1 MTQAKIQSQWER
13 RIGRAN
19 ELASVYPFAAEGL
32 RFYARVVELQCGLFA
47 GAAKVIAGS
56 PMQPAE
62 YLPVREQ
69 LLNPLL
75 LPKFAEFAAQV
86 TQSAPEPLARAAEQ
100 LARARPEARQFAIKG
115 FLSGGGLSAP
125 DSSEAEEQPDDSSG
139 PTAHRLLAWL
149 FLQPFAEF
157 LAVLLQ
163 PVKPNGTP
171 SACPMCGGNPIVAV
185 LRPEGE
191 GGKKSLVCMLCA
203 HEWAFRRIYC
213 PACGEE
219 REPQM
224 GFYAAPEI
232 AHVRVDVCDSC
243 HTYLKTVDLTK
254 NGLAVPVADELAAIP
269 LDLWAREHGYT
280 KLQANILGI

>member
-1 MTQAKIQSQWER
+1 MTQTATQGQWDR
-13 RIGRAN
+13 RIHRAN
-19 ELASVYPFAAEGL
+19 ELISSYPFAAEGL
-32 RFYARVVELQCGLFA
+32 RFYARVAELQRSLSA
-47 GAAKVIAGS
+47 GAAKVIANS

-62 YLPVREQ
+62 YLPLREQ
-69 LLNPLL
+69 LFNPLL

-86 TQSAPEPLARAAEQ
+86 RQFAPERLAHAAAQ
-100 LARARPEARQFAIKG
+100 LARARPEAQLLAIND
-115 FLSGGGLSAP
+115 FLSGGLRSSASEDAEQQSGDFN
-125 DSSEAEEQPDDSSG
+125 DS
-139 PTAHRLLAWL
+139 TAQGLLAWL

-157 LAVLLQ
+157 LAALIQ
-163 PVKPNGTP
+163 PVQLDGTP
-171 SACPMCGGNPIVAV
+171 SACPMCGSNPIVGV
-185 LRPEGE
+185 LRPEGD

-213 PACGEE
+213 PSCGEE

-254 NGLAVPVADELAAIP
+254 LGLAIPVVDELATIP
-269 LDLWAREHGYT
+269 LDLWACEHGYA
-280 KLQANILGI
+280 KLQMNLLGT

>member
-1 MTQAKIQSQWER
+1 MTQAKVQSQWDR
-13 RIGRAN
+13 RIRRAN
-19 ELASVYPFAAEGL
+19 ELVSVHPFAAEGL
-32 RFYARVVELQCGLFA
+32 RFYSRVAGLQCGLFA
-47 GAAKVIAGS
+47 DAAKVVANS

-69 LLNPLL
+69 LFNPLL

-86 TQSAPEPLARAAEQ
+86 TQFAPEPLARAAAQ
-100 LARARPEARQFAIKG
+100 LNRARGEARQLPIND
-115 FLSGGGLSAP
+115 FLSGGLGAS
-125 DSSEAEEQPDDSSG
+125 DSSEESHQSDGSTDS
-139 PTAHRLLAWL
+139 TAQRLLAWL

-157 LAVLLQ
+157 LAVLVQ
-163 PVKPNGTP
+163 PAKPQGTP
-171 SACPMCGGNPIVAV
+171 LTCPICGSNPIVGV

-203 HEWAFRRIYC
+203 HEWGFRRIYC
-213 PACGEE
+213 PACGED

-232 AHVRVDVCDSC
+232 PHVRVDVCDSC

-254 NGLAVPVADELAAIP
+254 NGLAVPAIDELAAIP
-269 LDLWAREHGYT
+269 LDLWAREHGYD
-280 KLQANILGI
+280 KLQTNALGV